1 MRTPHQRGYLKD
13 KVRRGPVGD
22 RGLTLIEILVAMTVL
37 AVALLGVAG
46 MFETGYT
53 TATAGGKMTMG
64 LTGARQ
70 MLEDIRTLP
79 TNPLVNLDNLN
90 GFDTNSTATLP
101 ASDPE
106 LAIARKWRY
115 ALAGE
120 GVGWNFTTAE
130 KAKWRVLSSEG
141 TTFGGRGQISVVSQS
156 ATLRLVTVT
165 VAVPGRGVNIQLAT
179 LISAM

>member
-22 RGLTLIEILVAMTVL
+22 RGLTLVEILVAMTVL
-37 AVALLGVAG
+37 AVALLGIAG

-53 TATAGGKMTMG
+53 TATAGGKMTLA

-70 MLEDIRTLP
+70 MLEDIRTIP
-79 TNPLVNLDNLN
+79 TNPLDSLDNLN

-120 GVGWNFTTAE
+120 GVGWSFTTAE
-130 KAKWRVLSSEG
+130 KAKWSVLSSDG
-141 TTFGGRGQISVVSQS
+141 TTFGGRGQISVVNQS

>member
-1 MRTPHQRGYLKD
+1 M
-13 KVRRGPVGD
+13 GD
-22 RGLTLIEILVAMTVL
+22 RGFSLLEILVAMIIL
-37 AVALLGVAG
+37 AVALLAIAR

-70 MLEDIRTLP
+70 MLEDIRTIPFGNL
-79 TNPLVNLDNLN
+79 LNLD
-90 GFDTNSTATLP
+90 GYDTITQATLP
-101 ASDPE
+101 ANDPE
-106 LAIARKWRY
+106 LEIARKWRY
-115 ALAGE
+115 ALAGD
-120 GVGWNFTTAE
+120 GVGWGFTTAE

>member
-1 MRTPHQRGYLKD
+1 M
-13 KVRRGPVGD
+13 GD
-22 RGLTLIEILVAMTVL
+22 RGFSLLEILVAMIIL
-37 AVALLGVAG
+37 AVALLAIAR

-70 MLEDIRTLP
+70 MLEDIRTIPFGNL
-79 TNPLVNLDNLN
+79 LNLD
-90 GFDTNSTATLP
+90 GYDTNTQATLP
-101 ASDPE
+101 ANDPE
-106 LAIARKWRY
+106 LEIARKWRY
-115 ALAGE
+115 ALAGD
-120 GVGWNFTTAE
+120 GVGWGFTTAE